1 MGFWVL
7 LSSLLVNLALAL
19 VILTRAT
26 RVSSSTYF
34 GISVLFIAL
43 GSFGSL
49 LMLYGWNENT
59 VRIGVLLF
67 LVAPIVATLYT
78 TLFAKY
84 FSDIDIPKRYTAIG
98 IFSGI
103 AAVFAAVVLSS
114 VPGTTVAVASN
125 GWAGNSVDL
134 QHGWYLVYGVYF
146 ALMSIISY
154 VYLLAGIRRSRG
166 RIHRQR
172 QLVLLGLITSTLLV
186 FLTSIVMPLYG
197 DASWLWA
204 ASAWTIFYSVATCY
218 ALVKHGLL
226 DVRSSLVL
234 TLTYFLSLAALA
246 ILYYIIAL
254 TVSALFFGGSI
265 TAGFNG
271 FEVAIALI
279 LAFLFQPIRRFF
291 DTFTSNF
298 FYQDAYSVD
307 DFFARLSRT
316 LSTTN
321 DLQLLM
327 KRAAETISQTLKS
340 ADVSFVVYTGV
351 DRAEQIGVG
360 RFSRVSFKDIQWLD
374 AHLETTDLAPKVL
387 TLLDEDE
394 EPLRRMMVSH
404 RIAIIL
410 PLVRQGVKMGYLLL
424 GEHKRSSYSA
434 RDIRV
439 IRTLA
444 DELVIA
450 IQNALSVEEIKEL
463 NGHLEQRIDAATK
476 ELRASNAQLQRLD
489 EAKDEFISM
498 ASHQL
503 RTPLTSI
510 KGYISMLMEGD
521 VGKVTSEQKH
531 LLNEA
536 FVSSERMVR
545 LIGDFLNVSRLQ
557 TGKFVID
564 KHPVD
569 LALLVQHE
577 IDGLSAN
584 ASARGMKF
592 VYKKP
597 KNIPML
603 ELDENKIQQVVM
615 NFSDNAIYYSKDK
628 GTITISLKKVPG
640 FVEFKV
646 VDKGIGVP
654 KEEQEQLFNKFFRAT
669 NARRARP
676 DGTGVGLFLA
686 KKVIDDHGG
695 RVIFESKEGKGS
707 TFGFMLPLPK
717 PEKKR

>member
-84 FSDIDIPKRYTAIG
+84 FSDIDIPKKYTAIG

-103 AAVFAAVVLSS
+103 TAVFAAVVLSS

-125 GWAGNSVDL
+125 SWAGNSVDL

-226 DVRSSLVL
+226 DVRSSPVL

>member
-84 FSDIDIPKRYTAIG
+84 FSDIDIPKKYTAIG

-103 AAVFAAVVLSS
+103 TAVFAAVVLSS

-125 GWAGNSVDL
+125 SWAGNSVDL

-695 RVIFESKEGKGS
+695 RVIFESKEGEGS

>member
-7 LSSLLVNLALAL
+7 LAALVVNLALAL

-26 RVSSSTYF
+26 RASSTAYF
-34 GISVLFIAL
+34 GISALFIAL
-43 GSFGSL
+43 WAFGTL
-49 LMLYGWNENT
+49 LMLFGATENT

-67 LVAPIVATLYT
+67 LIAPILTTLYMA
-78 TLFAKY
+78 LFSKY
-84 FSDIDIPKRYTAIG
+84 FSGIDFPKKYQAVG

-103 AAVFAAVVLSS
+103 AAIFAVVTLYLL
-114 VPGTTVAVASN
+114 PETTVVLAIN
-125 GWAGNSVDL
+125 GWAGNEL
-134 QHGWYLVYGVYF
+134 NFQHAWYWVYGAYF
-146 ALMSIISY
+146 IVMFMVSY
-154 VYLLAGIRRSRG
+154 LYLLAGVTQSRG
-166 RIHRQR
+166 RIHKQR
-172 QLVLLGLITSTLLV
+172 RLVLFGIFATSFLALFTNVLLPIFGNTDLLWV
-186 FLTSIVMPLYG
+186 GPALTILYVVTT
-197 DASWLWA
+197 S
-204 ASAWTIFYSVATCY
+204 Y
-218 ALVKHGLL
+218 AMVKHGLFDL
-226 DVRSSLVL
+226 RLALVL
-234 TLTYFLSLAALA
+234 TFTYGLSLAALA

-254 TVSALFFGGSI
+254 AVSALFFSGNAS
-265 TAGFNG
+265 AGFNG
-271 FEVAIALI
+271 FDVAIALL

-291 DTFTSNF
+291 DTFTSNI
-298 FYQDAYSVD
+298 FYQDSYSVD
-307 DFFARLSRT
+307 EFFATLSRT
-316 LSTTN
+316 LTSTN
-321 DLQLLM
+321 DLQTLLT
-327 KRAAETISQTLKS
+327 RAAESISQTLKS
-340 ADVSFVVYTGV
+340 ADISFVVYTGT
-351 DRAEQIGVG
+351 DRTEQLGVG
-360 RFSRVSFKDIQWLD
+360 RYSKVSYKDIRWID
-374 AHLETTDLAPKVL
+374 EHLQTTDVEPRVL
-387 TLLDEDE
+387 SLLDEDE
-394 EPLRRMMVSH
+394 ESLRRMMVSH

-424 GEHKRSSYSA
+424 GEHRRSSYSA

-439 IRTLA
+439 VRAMA

-521 VGKVTSEQKH
+521 VGEVSKEQKH
-531 LLNEA
+531 LLSEA

-569 LALLVQHE
+569 LALLVQRE
-577 IDGLSAN
+577 IEGLMPN
-584 ASARGMKF
+584 AAARGMKF
-592 VYKKP
+592 VYKRP
-597 KNIPML
+597 KNIPIL
-603 ELDENKIQQVVM
+603 DLDENKIQQVVM
-615 NFSDNAIYYSKDK
+615 NFSDNAIYYSKEK
-628 GTITISLKKVPG
+628 GKITLTLKKLPG

-646 VDKGIGVP
+646 TDNGIGVP
-654 KEEQEQLFNKFFRAT
+654 KSEQQHLFNKFFRAT

-695 RVIFESKEGKGS
+695 TLIFESKEGKGS
-707 TFGFMLPLPK
+707 TFGFRLPIPK
-717 PEKKR
+717 TKK

>member
-84 FSDIDIPKRYTAIG
+84 FSDIDIPKKYTAIG

-103 AAVFAAVVLSS
+103 TAVFAAVVLSS

-125 GWAGNSVDL
+125 SWAGNSVDL